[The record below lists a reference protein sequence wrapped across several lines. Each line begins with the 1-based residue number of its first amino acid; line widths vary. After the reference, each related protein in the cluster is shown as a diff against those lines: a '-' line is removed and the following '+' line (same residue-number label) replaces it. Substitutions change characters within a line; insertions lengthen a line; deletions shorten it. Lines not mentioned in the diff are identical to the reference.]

1 MKNLR
6 YKYYNKRIP
15 TRDDGNVWSHD
26 PEESKLRSTIN
37 MNSGAHTLSDV
48 KIIESP
54 FNKNSIVINQN
65 K

>member
-1 MKNLR
+1 
-6 YKYYNKRIP
+6 
-15 TRDDGNVWSHD
+15 
-26 PEESKLRSTIN
+26 

>member
-26 PEESKLRSTIN
+26 PEESKLRRIIN
-37 MNSGAHTLSDV
+37 MNSGSHTLSDV